1 MDDMTIYK
9 AYRRLSDAIIVAAI
23 NDFRQDYRSYLL
35 NLLPNKT
42 IKQQIKIAER
52 NRRIEDLKQFFLSD
66 YFDSISDINGAVLLR
81 DLINDIEDDPER
93 KIAAISYGK
102 WERKSGLEY
111 KTGGDND

>member
-1 MDDMTIYK
+1 MDDMAIYK

-42 IKQQIKIAER
+42 IKQQLKVAER
-52 NRRIEDLKQFFLSD
+52 NRRIADLKQFFLSD

-102 WERKSGLEY
+102 WERKAY